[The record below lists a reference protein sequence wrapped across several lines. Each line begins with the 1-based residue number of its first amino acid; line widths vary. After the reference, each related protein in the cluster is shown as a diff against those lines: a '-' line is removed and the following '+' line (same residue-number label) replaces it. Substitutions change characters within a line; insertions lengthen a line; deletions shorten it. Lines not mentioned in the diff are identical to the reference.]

1 MLSVDKNV
9 GGFLE
14 RAFAEGRVGHAY
26 IVVGEKQY
34 LSGLL
39 AECAMVV
46 LNPAHK
52 VDDGEVCHRIATGQH
67 PDVISLPTD
76 KVKSRISVADINLL
90 VEESY
95 KCPVDVSSGARVFL
109 VDGSASVTGIGSDV
123 WQNKLLKT
131 LEEPTDGVFIF
142 VGVTDLEGLLPTVR
156 SRCQVLKRTH
166 STVAEVCDALHADG
180 FDKRSCQ
187 IAAAL
192 SGGSVNEGRL
202 ILNDPDTFAAC
213 QAAIRFATQ
222 MTSTKNAL
230 AYVAPVV
237 QAKNKVNEFLTFLQ
251 LLYRESIVSRVNGQ
265 LCLLTELRDEVRTIS
280 DNYTIDACR
289 AAIEKIF
296 SAKRALDGS
305 ANLQVTID
313 DLASAISEVKFRC
326 RQ

>member
-76 KVKSRISVADINLL
+76 KVKNRISVADINLL

-95 KCPVDVSSGARVFL
+95 KRPVDVSSGARVFL
-109 VDGSASVTGIGSDV
+109 VDGSASVAGIGSDV

-180 FDKRSCQ
+180 FD
-187 IAAAL
+187 
-192 SGGSVNEGRL
+192 
-202 ILNDPDTFAAC
+202 
-213 QAAIRFATQ
+213 
-222 MTSTKNAL
+222 
-230 AYVAPVV
+230 
-237 QAKNKVNEFLTFLQ
+237 
-251 LLYRESIVSRVNGQ
+251 
-265 LCLLTELRDEVRTIS
+265 
-280 DNYTIDACR
+280 
-289 AAIEKIF
+289 
-296 SAKRALDGS
+296 
-305 ANLQVTID
+305 
-313 DLASAISEVKFRC
+313 
-326 RQ
+326 